1 MVSVIRTAREAV
13 SVGMESRDS
22 SSNWDPT
29 PPSSGTGRTRPK
41 VGAARF
47 LPAALAALLV
57 AIAIPLVGCGGG
69 GSTDS
74 TSASGSASASS
85 AKPQAVT
92 IVDYSY
98 EPATISVPAGT
109 AVEFTNEDSTP
120 HTATS
125 KQSGAFETG
134 SIDTGKSAKVILEKP
149 GTYAYYCAFHPFMK
163 GTIEVE

>member
-1 MVSVIRTAREAV
+1 VIRTAPAAV

-29 PPSSGTGRTRPK
+29 PPSSTGRTRPK
-41 VGAARF
+41 VGAVRF
-47 LPAALAALLV
+47 LPAALVALLV

-69 GSTDS
+69 GGTDS
-74 TSASGSASASS
+74 TSAATSGSASASS
-85 AKPQAVT
+85 AKQPAVT
-92 IVDYSY
+92 IVDYTY

-109 AVEFTNEDSTP
+109 AVEFSNEDSTP

-163 GTIEVE
+163 GSITVE